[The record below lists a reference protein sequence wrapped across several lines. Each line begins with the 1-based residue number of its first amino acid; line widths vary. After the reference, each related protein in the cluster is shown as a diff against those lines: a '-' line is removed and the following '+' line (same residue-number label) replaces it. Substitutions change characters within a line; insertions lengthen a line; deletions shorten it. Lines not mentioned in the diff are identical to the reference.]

1 MPQSTRDNLSSI
13 YNQDYTDK
21 AAQGQQYAHA
31 GISPNDFHAWVD
43 KSLGVEGSLPPDDS
57 KKNGLAKGIDKGVD
71 AVGGLIGDV
80 GKIGAGLLWKGGE
93 ALWDGLTTEQAD
105 KADPVEPSV
114 GNTLTTPTD
123 SDLFQHNLAR
133 YKSLGNKAGNTG
145 PLGPDGTNFSP
156 GRWNPYEKAANTQ
169 ASRNDRLTQALNAKP
184 NMANAR
190 QVAHSGHVA
199 TDAINDRERIAEAN
213 RRSLLTNA
221 QAVAELNSR
230 GNASTISETGYE
242 AYGTPGIVTLG
253 NFPMGHEQD
262 AYRPVYSY
270 EDQNIID
277 SYKGGYELYPE
288 GQSPKMSDVYSVEEY
303 PDLYTKSWKQEEDEA
318 KLRHPYLAN
327 PPDLGFEPLANTDQE
342 AEAVR
347 QDLVMQ
353 SQKLG
358 NVTPMIDFMGLGIL
372 GLPAALRNAGLK
384 DGLDFV
390 AKFGRENWETFKKAV
405 METDL
410 AKKAGQPL
418 DRSGDILTVTEK
430 GLMKPVMRNKTGLGM
445 HTPKELGTI
454 NRNTPIQGENVFTN
468 SQILAKRNQL
478 GPKGTPVN
486 VHLQPTKGTPRDLGA
501 GGFGAKGAAQEDT
514 RNMVRALKREAN
526 KKGPNKIAAEKRAK
540 ARANRKK
547 RK

>member
-1 MPQSTRDNLSSI
+1 
-13 YNQDYTDK
+13 
-21 AAQGQQYAHA
+21 
-31 GISPNDFHAWVD
+31 
-43 KSLGVEGSLPPDDS
+43 
-57 KKNGLAKGIDKGVD
+57 
-71 AVGGLIGDV
+71 
-80 GKIGAGLLWKGGE
+80 
-93 ALWDGLTTEQAD
+93 
-105 KADPVEPSV
+105 
-114 GNTLTTPTD
+114 
-123 SDLFQHNLAR
+123 
-133 YKSLGNKAGNTG
+133 
-145 PLGPDGTNFSP
+145 
-156 GRWNPYEKAANTQ
+156 
-169 ASRNDRLTQALNAKP
+169 
-184 NMANAR
+184 
-190 QVAHSGHVA
+190 
-199 TDAINDRERIAEAN
+199 
-213 RRSLLTNA
+213 
-221 QAVAELNSR
+221 
-230 GNASTISETGYE
+230 
-242 AYGTPGIVTLG
+242 
-253 NFPMGHEQD
+253 
-262 AYRPVYSY
+262 
-270 EDQNIID
+270 
-277 SYKGGYELYPE
+277 
-288 GQSPKMSDVYSVEEY
+288 MSDVYSVEEY

-358 NVTPMIDFMGLGIL
+358 NVTQMIDFMGLGIL